1 MKRFSLLL
9 ALLVVTLNLSAKVIY
24 LVPNQWTSDNAALF
38 VHSWGGGSDIAG
50 KMEKVSDNLYKYDIG
65 NNTNCLFVRQSSDLG
80 NNINWDKKW
89 NQTEDLTIPADKNC
103 WTHTTWGQNGG
114 KCKGTWSSYT
124 ESGDTTPDTPEK
136 PIIPDGPTKT
146 IYLNTGSETLWHQ
159 DDAQFF
165 VHSWDNSGHVDVQ
178 MQWLETRVYQV
189 EIPESH
195 NNIIFLRLAPEATQV
210 VWDGELFWNKTA
222 DLTIPSSKDCYT
234 ILGWGEKQGGW
245 TVYGSEPYPT
255 KPIYDSAVPSACP
268 DVMLQGFYWDSN
280 QDKYYGCTRWWNLQ
294 KEAADISAYFD
305 LIWLPPSALSSGGVG
320 YIPRQYSNQNSDWGT
335 RAELE
340 QLIQMFHDGGTKV
353 IADMVIN
360 HMGGKD
366 GWCSFYEQ
374 DFGEYGKFEVDGS
387 YICTGDEMNWD
398 ADDYCRG
405 KATGPADDGYGG
417 EANYR
422 DARDLAHDSEAVR
435 EMCRAYAKWMIDV
448 MNYDGFRY
456 DYCKGFHMSH
466 VNDYNQ
472 HAGAFFSMIE
482 YYEGDPSEL
491 WKRIQDAGENTL
503 ALDFGMK
510 YNVLNDGIA
519 KFNYA
524 ACKSP
529 NCLIGQGKG
538 RWAVNFIDNHDTF
551 ERMENENDFGGND
564 PMHPDIKDRLLQ
576 ANAFILSMP
585 GVPCIFYPHWK
596 AHGDAI
602 KPMILARKAVG
613 VHSESAVSDEVI
625 GNGYRAVV
633 TGSKGSLIL
642 ELGDACSSQ
651 SWGYSE
657 VAAGP
662 GYKMYITYEASAPIL
677 TIHTPSTSYRTSTMS
692 VQMTTVGFGGTP
704 TIYYTLDGTDPKS
717 SSTKQTYSGQ
727 LAISGTVTLKAYAE
741 LGGMQS
747 EVQTYTYTYIPPQ
760 EAPITI
766 SFKKPSTWDKA
777 YLYTWTA
784 DEELPTGSWPGV
796 LLEDMNGAGFYYYIL
811 NHTQAR
817 EIYFIFSNG
826 AGIQSKDLLTY
837 EDVCYGWKAEN
848 AVPVTCAQGGV
859 TTDIEEA
866 LSPMKIPN
874 LDVNLP
880 MYNMLGQRV
889 NEKYRGIVIQNGYKY
904 VK

>member
-165 VHSWDNSGHVDVQ
+165 VHSWDNSGHFDVQ

-280 QDKYYGCTRWWNLQ
+280 QDKYYGCTRWWNLE
-294 KEAADISAYFD
+294 KEADEISSYFD
-305 LIWLPPSALSSGGVG
+305 LVWLPPSALSTGGVG
-320 YIPRQYSNQNSDWGT
+320 YIPKQYSNQNGDWGNEE
-335 RAELE
+335 ELRT
-340 QLIQMFHDGGTKV
+340 LIRKLHDGGAKV
-353 IADMVIN
+353 VADMVVN
-360 HMGGKD
+360 HIDSKD
-366 GWCSFYEQ
+366 GWCAFYEQ
-374 DFGEYGKFEVDGS
+374 DFGPYGKFQLDAS
-387 YICTGDEMNWD
+387 YMCYGDEMNWD
-398 ADDYCRG
+398 DGARDCRP
-405 KATGPADDGYGG
+405 TGGYDDGYGD
-417 EANYR
+417 EMNYGA
-422 DARDLAHDSEAVR
+422 ARDLAHDNEKVR
-435 EMCRAYAKWMIDV
+435 EMCRAYAKWMIDI
-448 MNYDGFRY
+448 MGYDGFRY

-466 VNDYNQ
+466 VDDYNAN
-472 HAGAFFSMIE
+472 AGVYFSVIE
-482 YYEGDPSEL
+482 YYDGNRDVL
-491 WKRIQDAGENTL
+491 WDRIKDANENTL
-503 ALDFGMK
+503 AFDFGMK
-510 YNVLNDGIA
+510 FNVLNDGIA
-519 KFNYA
+519 QFNYA
-524 ACKSP
+524 KCKSP
-529 NCLIGQGKG
+529 NCLIGMGKG
-538 RWAVNFIDNHDTF
+538 KWAVNFIDNHDTF
-551 ERMENENDFGGND
+551 ERGNGCDFGRD
-564 PMHPDIKDRLLQ
+564 AMSDAMRDRLLQ

-585 GVPCIFYPHWK
+585 GVPCLFYPHWK
-596 AHGDAI
+596 KYSAEL

-613 VHSESAVSDEVI
+613 VHSESAVSDEII

-633 TGSKGSLIL
+633 TGTKGSLIL

-662 GYKMYITYEASAPIL
+662 GYKMYITYEASAPML
-677 TIHTPSTSYRTSTMS
+677 TVHTPSTSYRTPTMN
-692 VQMTTVGFGGTP
+692 VKMTSVGFGGAP
-704 TIYYTLDGTDPKS
+704 TIYYTLDGSDPKS
-717 SSTKQTYSGQ
+717 SATKKTYAGEIT
-727 LAISGTVTLKAYAE
+727 ISGTLTLKAYAE

-747 EVQTYTYTYIPPQ
+747 EVQTYTYTYLPPQ

-766 SFKKPSTWDKA
+766 SFKKPADWAEA

-784 DEELPTGSWPGV
+784 DDEHPTGSWPGM
-796 LLEDMNGAGFYYYIL
+796 LLEDMNGGGFYYHTL
-811 NHTQAR
+811 NNTDAR
-817 EIYFIFSNG
+817 EIHFIFNDGSSE
-826 AGIQSKDLLTY
+826 QSQDLLTY
-837 EDVCYGWKAEN
+837 DDVCYAWEGNKAIP
-848 AVPVTCAQGGV
+848 VPCWQGSG
-859 TTDIEEA
+859 TTTNMETMQPVESSQLN
-866 LSPMKIPN
+866 LS
-874 LDVNLP
+874 LP
-880 MYNMLGQRV
+880 MYNVLGQQV
-889 NEKYRGIVIQNGYKY
+889 DASYHGIVIQNGYKY
-904 VK
+904 IRY